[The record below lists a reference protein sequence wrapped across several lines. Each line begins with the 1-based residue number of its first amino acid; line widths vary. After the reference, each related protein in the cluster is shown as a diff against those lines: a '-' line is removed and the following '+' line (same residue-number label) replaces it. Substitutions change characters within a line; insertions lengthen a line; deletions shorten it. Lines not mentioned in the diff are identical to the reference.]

1 MEQNKSKKNLKI
13 NTYNSFLE
21 KDISKYK
28 IYNFEKGNQLINY
41 KIKKKRNNSN
51 RNFKKKEYLISI
63 NNALNEVKEKMKLSQ
78 SRSLNKTKKELN
90 NKNISKE
97 KTMNNTFNTNNTWSN
112 INSNKIN
119 QNSNN
124 NTYINIAILTDDE
137 ISKNIENIEK
147 DKNYKIKIIKNYNDF
162 DIDNLEEINKKKLPL
177 QKEYYSLNDK
187 IKELDKIKNDLF
199 ISSTKFYLQ
208 NKERSI
214 INKIKKIKRM
224 NLEKKLEL
232 CGYNFND
239 KKKFK
244 IYSDLKRLPT
254 EICFGKGT
262 SFFKKEEEDKEINS
276 FKFFKNLKGKNKEN
290 KINSKIFHKLM
301 VNGFTDSKNINKYDA
316 VLENKLVINSNYKRK
331 KNPIKEGQNL
341 YQILIEK
348 KILRNI
354 IPKEIDYNTQ
364 FTINDII
371 NNELHPF
378 YRYQHKNL
386 NFHSHLLSHEINYLF
401 IEDFALGKMADKKK
415 DKFIKKLDEKFHI
428 SSNLLMKR
436 NEEFENEQRKQ
447 IDIKDSEIIKKKYL
461 ITKFEIAIKKS
472 FYQFRRMKIDIK
484 TYFNITREN
493 IPIKY
498 SEGLY
503 LFKAIK
509 DGDIENIEYLIKKN
523 YKYALFNDEFGQ
535 TAFHICAK
543 RNIYQV
549 IQLLI
554 SRTGDINS
562 KDIYGRT
569 PLMCAA
575 ENGHLDIICVLLF
588 YYADPNITDNNGKKA
603 IDYIKLGNNINDIT
617 EYKIER
623 ALMFTGLVRCF
634 LNNMINEKDFDIFM
648 KNSLKFL
655 FKQEI
660 NIDYESLIKAN
671 NFVMKDGDEKSIQ
684 KYNLFKNIINM

>member
-78 SRSLNKTKKELN
+78 SRLLNKTQKELN

-276 FKFFKNLKGKNKEN
+276 FKFFKNLKGKNKNNE
-290 KINSKIFHKLM
+290 INSKIFHKLM
-301 VNGFTDSKNINKYDA
+301 VNGFKDSKNINKYDA

-341 YQILIEK
+341 YQILTEK

-354 IPKEIDYNTQ
+354 LPKEIDYNTQ

-447 IDIKDSEIIKKKYL
+447 IDIKDLEIIKKKYL

-671 NFVMKDGDEKSIQ
+671 NFVMKDDDEK
-684 KYNLFKNIINM
+684 KYTKI

>member
-28 IYNFEKGNQLINY
+28 IYNLEKGNQLINY

-78 SRSLNKTKKELN
+78 SRLLNKTHKELN

-124 NTYINIAILTDDE
+124 NTYINIAVLTDDE

-276 FKFFKNLKGKNKEN
+276 FKFFKNLKGKNKNNE
-290 KINSKIFHKLM
+290 INSKIFHKLM
-301 VNGFTDSKNINKYDA
+301 VNGFKDSKNINKYDA
-316 VLENKLVINSNYKRK
+316 VLENKLVINSNFKRK

-341 YQILIEK
+341 YQILTEK

-354 IPKEIDYNTQ
+354 LPKEIDYNTQ

-436 NEEFENEQRKQ
+436 NKEFENEQRKQ
-447 IDIKDSEIIKKKYL
+447 IDIKDLEIIKKKYL

-671 NFVMKDGDEKSIQ
+671 NFVMKDDDEK
-684 KYNLFKNIINM
+684 KYTKI

>member
-28 IYNFEKGNQLINY
+28 IYNLEKGNQLINY

-78 SRSLNKTKKELN
+78 SRLLNKTKKELN

-147 DKNYKIKIIKNYNDF
+147 DKNYKIKIIKNHNDF

-262 SFFKKEEEDKEINS
+262 SFFKKEEEDKEINN
-276 FKFFKNLKGKNKEN
+276 FKFFKNLKGKNKNNE
-290 KINSKIFHKLM
+290 INSKIFHKLM

-316 VLENKLVINSNYKRK
+316 VLENKLVINSNFKRK

-341 YQILIEK
+341 YQILTEK

-354 IPKEIDYNTQ
+354 LPKEIDYNTQ

-447 IDIKDSEIIKKKYL
+447 IDIKDLEIIKKKYL
-461 ITKFEIAIKKS
+461 ITKFEIAIKK
-472 FYQFRRMKIDIK
+472 RMKIDIK

-671 NFVMKDGDEKSIQ
+671 NFVMKDGDEK
-684 KYNLFKNIINM
+684 KYTKI

>member
-13 NTYNSFLE
+13 NTNNSFLE

-28 IYNFEKGNQLINY
+28 IYNLEKGNQLINY

-78 SRSLNKTKKELN
+78 SRLLNKTQKELN

-341 YQILIEK
+341 YQILTEK

-354 IPKEIDYNTQ
+354 LPKEIDYNTQ

-447 IDIKDSEIIKKKYL
+447 IDIKDLEIIKKKYL

-634 LNNMINEKDFDIFM
+634 LNNMINEKDFDKFM
-648 KNSLKFL
+648 KNSVKFL

-671 NFVMKDGDEKSIQ
+671 NFVMKNDDEK
-684 KYNLFKNIINM
+684 KYTKI

>member
-28 IYNFEKGNQLINY
+28 IYNLEKGNQLINY

-78 SRSLNKTKKELN
+78 SRLLNKTQKELN

-262 SFFKKEEEDKEINS
+262 SFFKKEEEDKEINN
-276 FKFFKNLKGKNKEN
+276 FKFFKNLKGKSKEN
-290 KINSKIFHKLM
+290 KINSKIFHNLM

-316 VLENKLVINSNYKRK
+316 VLENKLVINSNFKRK

-341 YQILIEK
+341 YQILTEK

-354 IPKEIDYNTQ
+354 LPKEIDYNTQ

-447 IDIKDSEIIKKKYL
+447 IDIKDLEIIKKKYL

-493 IPIKY
+493 IPVKY

-671 NFVMKDGDEKSIQ
+671 NFVMKDDDEK
-684 KYNLFKNIINM
+684 KYTKI

>member
-28 IYNFEKGNQLINY
+28 IYNLEKGNQLINY

-78 SRSLNKTKKELN
+78 SRLLNKTKKELN

-137 ISKNIENIEK
+137 ISKNIEK

-262 SFFKKEEEDKEINS
+262 SFFKKEEEDKEINN

-316 VLENKLVINSNYKRK
+316 VLENKLVINSNFKRK

-341 YQILIEK
+341 YQILTEK

-354 IPKEIDYNTQ
+354 LPKEIDYNTQ

-447 IDIKDSEIIKKKYL
+447 IDIKDLEIIKKKYL

-671 NFVMKDGDEKSIQ
+671 DFVMKNDDEK
-684 KYNLFKNIINM
+684 KYTKI

>member
-21 KDISKYK
+21 RDISKYK
-28 IYNFEKGNQLINY
+28 IYNFEKRNQLINY

-78 SRSLNKTKKELN
+78 SRLLNKTKKELN

-262 SFFKKEEEDKEINS
+262 SFFKREEDKEINS
-276 FKFFKNLKGKNKEN
+276 FKFFKNLKGKNKNNE
-290 KINSKIFHKLM
+290 INSKIFHKLM

-341 YQILIEK
+341 YQILTEK

-354 IPKEIDYNTQ
+354 LPKEIDYNTQ

-401 IEDFALGKMADKKK
+401 IEDFALGKMVDKKK
-415 DKFIKKLDEKFHI
+415 DKFIKKLDEKFQI

-436 NEEFENEQRKQ
+436 NEEFENEQRKH
-447 IDIKDSEIIKKKYL
+447 IDIKDLEIIKKKYL

-493 IPIKY
+493 IPVKY

-671 NFVMKDGDEKSIQ
+671 DFVMKDDDEK
-684 KYNLFKNIINM
+684 KYTKI

>member
-28 IYNFEKGNQLINY
+28 IYNLEKGNQLINY

-78 SRSLNKTKKELN
+78 SRLLNKTQKELN

-262 SFFKKEEEDKEINS
+262 SFFKKEEEDEEINS
-276 FKFFKNLKGKNKEN
+276 FKFFKNLKGKNKNNE
-290 KINSKIFHKLM
+290 INSKIFHKLM

-316 VLENKLVINSNYKRK
+316 VLENKLVINSNFKRK

-341 YQILIEK
+341 YQILTEK

-354 IPKEIDYNTQ
+354 LPKEIDYNTQ
-364 FTINDII
+364 FNINDII

-436 NEEFENEQRKQ
+436 NEEFENEQRKH
-447 IDIKDSEIIKKKYL
+447 IDIKDLEIIKKKYL

-671 NFVMKDGDEKSIQ
+671 NFVMKDDDEK
-684 KYNLFKNIINM
+684 KYTKI

>member
-78 SRSLNKTKKELN
+78 SRLLNKTKKELN

-316 VLENKLVINSNYKRK
+316 VLENKLVINSNFKRK

-341 YQILIEK
+341 YQILTEK

-354 IPKEIDYNTQ
+354 LPKEIDYNTQ

-447 IDIKDSEIIKKKYL
+447 IDIKDLEIIKKKYL

-671 NFVMKDGDEKSIQ
+671 NFVMKDDDEK
-684 KYNLFKNIINM
+684 KYTKI

>member
-28 IYNFEKGNQLINY
+28 IYNLEKGNQLINY

-78 SRSLNKTKKELN
+78 SRSLNKIKKELN

-341 YQILIEK
+341 YQILTEK

-354 IPKEIDYNTQ
+354 LPKEIDYNTQ

-447 IDIKDSEIIKKKYL
+447 IDIKDLEIIKKKYL

-671 NFVMKDGDEKSIQ
+671 DFVMKDDDEK
-684 KYNLFKNIINM
+684 KYTKI

>member
-1 MEQNKSKKNLKI
+1 
-13 NTYNSFLE
+13 
-21 KDISKYK
+21 
-28 IYNFEKGNQLINY
+28 
-41 KIKKKRNNSN
+41 
-51 RNFKKKEYLISI
+51 
-63 NNALNEVKEKMKLSQ
+63 
-78 SRSLNKTKKELN
+78 
-90 NKNISKE
+90 
-97 KTMNNTFNTNNTWSN
+97 
-112 INSNKIN
+112 
-119 QNSNN
+119 
-124 NTYINIAILTDDE
+124 
-137 ISKNIENIEK
+137 
-147 DKNYKIKIIKNYNDF
+147 
-162 DIDNLEEINKKKLPL
+162 
-177 QKEYYSLNDK
+177 
-187 IKELDKIKNDLF
+187 
-199 ISSTKFYLQ
+199 
-208 NKERSI
+208 
-214 INKIKKIKRM
+214 
-224 NLEKKLEL
+224 
-232 CGYNFND
+232 
-239 KKKFK
+239 
-244 IYSDLKRLPT
+244 
-254 EICFGKGT
+254 
-262 SFFKKEEEDKEINS
+262 
-276 FKFFKNLKGKNKEN
+276 
-290 KINSKIFHKLM
+290 M

-341 YQILIEK
+341 YQILTEK

-354 IPKEIDYNTQ
+354 LPKEIDYNTQ

-447 IDIKDSEIIKKKYL
+447 IDIKDLEIIKKKYL

-671 NFVMKDGDEKSIQ
+671 DFVMKDDDEK
-684 KYNLFKNIINM
+684 KYTKI

>member
-28 IYNFEKGNQLINY
+28 IYNLEKGNQLINY

-78 SRSLNKTKKELN
+78 SRLLNKTQKELN

-262 SFFKKEEEDKEINS
+262 SFFKKEEEDEEINS

-316 VLENKLVINSNYKRK
+316 VLENKLVINSNFKRK

-341 YQILIEK
+341 YQILTEK

-354 IPKEIDYNTQ
+354 LPKEIDYNTQ
-364 FTINDII
+364 FNINDII

-436 NEEFENEQRKQ
+436 NEEFENEQRKH
-447 IDIKDSEIIKKKYL
+447 IDIKDLEIIKKKYL

-634 LNNMINEKDFDIFM
+634 LNNMINEKDFDTFT

-671 NFVMKDGDEKSIQ
+671 NFVMKDDDEKKFTKI
-684 KYNLFKNIINM
+684 

>member
-28 IYNFEKGNQLINY
+28 IYNLEKGNQLINY

-78 SRSLNKTKKELN
+78 SRLLNKTHKELN

-262 SFFKKEEEDKEINS
+262 SFFKKEEEDKEINN
-276 FKFFKNLKGKNKEN
+276 FKFFKNIKGKSKES

-316 VLENKLVINSNYKRK
+316 VLENKLVINSNFKRK

-341 YQILIEK
+341 YQILTEK

-354 IPKEIDYNTQ
+354 LPKEIDYNTQ

-447 IDIKDSEIIKKKYL
+447 IDIKDLEIIKKKYL

-634 LNNMINEKDFDIFM
+634 LNNMISEKDFDIFM

-671 NFVMKDGDEKSIQ
+671 NFVMKDDDEK
-684 KYNLFKNIINM
+684 KYTKI

>member
-1 MEQNKSKKNLKI
+1 
-13 NTYNSFLE
+13 
-21 KDISKYK
+21 
-28 IYNFEKGNQLINY
+28 
-41 KIKKKRNNSN
+41 
-51 RNFKKKEYLISI
+51 
-63 NNALNEVKEKMKLSQ
+63 MKLGQ
-78 SRSLNKTKKELN
+78 SRSLNKIKKELN

-214 INKIKKIKRM
+214 INKIKKFKRM

-262 SFFKKEEEDKEINS
+262 SFFKKEEEDKEINN
-276 FKFFKNLKGKNKEN
+276 FKFFKNLKGKNKINE
-290 KINSKIFHKLM
+290 INSKIFHKLM

-316 VLENKLVINSNYKRK
+316 VLENKLVINSNFKRK

-341 YQILIEK
+341 YQILTEK

-354 IPKEIDYNTQ
+354 LPKEIDYNTQ

-436 NEEFENEQRKQ
+436 NKEFENEQRKQ
-447 IDIKDSEIIKKKYL
+447 IDIKDLEIIKKKYL

-671 NFVMKDGDEKSIQ
+671 DFVMKDDDEK
-684 KYNLFKNIINM
+684 KYTKI

>member
-78 SRSLNKTKKELN
+78 SRLLNKTQKELN

-276 FKFFKNLKGKNKEN
+276 FKFFKNLKGKNKNNE
-290 KINSKIFHKLM
+290 INSKIFHKLM

-341 YQILIEK
+341 YQILTEK

-354 IPKEIDYNTQ
+354 LPKEIDYNTQ

-447 IDIKDSEIIKKKYL
+447 IDIKDLEIIKKKYL

-671 NFVMKDGDEKSIQ
+671 NFVMKDDDEK
-684 KYNLFKNIINM
+684 KYTKI

>member
-28 IYNFEKGNQLINY
+28 IYNLEKGNQLINY

-78 SRSLNKTKKELN
+78 SRLLNKTQKELN

-262 SFFKKEEEDKEINS
+262 SFFKKEEEDKEINN

-316 VLENKLVINSNYKRK
+316 VLENKLVINSNFKRK

-341 YQILIEK
+341 YQILTEK

-354 IPKEIDYNTQ
+354 LPKEIDYNTQ

-447 IDIKDSEIIKKKYL
+447 IDIKDLEIIKKKYL

-671 NFVMKDGDEKSIQ
+671 DFVMKDDDEK
-684 KYNLFKNIINM
+684 KYTKI

>member
-78 SRSLNKTKKELN
+78 SRLLNKTKKELN

-262 SFFKKEEEDKEINS
+262 SFFKKEEEDKEIKS
-276 FKFFKNLKGKNKEN
+276 FKFFKNLKGKNKNNE
-290 KINSKIFHKLM
+290 INSKIFHKLM

-316 VLENKLVINSNYKRK
+316 VLENKLVINSNFKRK

-341 YQILIEK
+341 YQILTEK

-354 IPKEIDYNTQ
+354 LPKEIDYNTQ

-447 IDIKDSEIIKKKYL
+447 IDIKDLEIIKKKYL

-671 NFVMKDGDEKSIQ
+671 NFVMKDDDEK
-684 KYNLFKNIINM
+684 KYTKI

>member
-78 SRSLNKTKKELN
+78 SRLLNKTQKELN

-276 FKFFKNLKGKNKEN
+276 FKFFKNLKGKNKNNE
-290 KINSKIFHKLM
+290 INSKIFHKLM
-301 VNGFTDSKNINKYDA
+301 VNGFKDSKNINKYDA

-341 YQILIEK
+341 YQILTEK

-354 IPKEIDYNTQ
+354 LPKEIDYNTQ

-447 IDIKDSEIIKKKYL
+447 IDIKDLEIIKKKYL

-671 NFVMKDGDEKSIQ
+671 NFVMKDDDEKKFTKI
-684 KYNLFKNIINM
+684 

>member
-1 MEQNKSKKNLKI
+1 M
-13 NTYNSFLE
+13 
-21 KDISKYK
+21 
-28 IYNFEKGNQLINY
+28 NY
-41 KIKKKRNNSN
+41 THFI
-51 RNFKKKEYLISI
+51 
-63 NNALNEVKEKMKLSQ
+63 V
-78 SRSLNKTKKELN
+78 
-90 NKNISKE
+90 
-97 KTMNNTFNTNNTWSN
+97 
-112 INSNKIN
+112 
-119 QNSNN
+119 
-124 NTYINIAILTDDE
+124 INI
-137 ISKNIENIEK
+137 
-147 DKNYKIKIIKNYNDF
+147 
-162 DIDNLEEINKKKLPL
+162 
-177 QKEYYSLNDK
+177 
-187 IKELDKIKNDLF
+187 
-199 ISSTKFYLQ
+199 
-208 NKERSI
+208 
-214 INKIKKIKRM
+214 
-224 NLEKKLEL
+224 
-232 CGYNFND
+232 
-239 KKKFK
+239 
-244 IYSDLKRLPT
+244 
-254 EICFGKGT
+254 
-262 SFFKKEEEDKEINS
+262 
-276 FKFFKNLKGKNKEN
+276 
-290 KINSKIFHKLM
+290 
-301 VNGFTDSKNINKYDA
+301 
-316 VLENKLVINSNYKRK
+316 
-331 KNPIKEGQNL
+331 
-341 YQILIEK
+341 
-348 KILRNI
+348 
-354 IPKEIDYNTQ
+354 
-364 FTINDII
+364 
-371 NNELHPF
+371 
-378 YRYQHKNL
+378 
-386 NFHSHLLSHEINYLF
+386 INYLF

-447 IDIKDSEIIKKKYL
+447 IDIKDLEIIKKKYL

-493 IPIKY
+493 IPIKH

-671 NFVMKDGDEKSIQ
+671 DFVMKDDDEK
-684 KYNLFKNIINM
+684 KYTKI

>member
-28 IYNFEKGNQLINY
+28 IYNLEKGNQLINY

-78 SRSLNKTKKELN
+78 SRLLNKTHKELN

-276 FKFFKNLKGKNKEN
+276 FKFFKNLKGKNKNNE
-290 KINSKIFHKLM
+290 INSKIFHKLM

-341 YQILIEK
+341 YQILTEK

-354 IPKEIDYNTQ
+354 LPKEIDYNTQ

-447 IDIKDSEIIKKKYL
+447 IDIKDLEIIKKKYL

-634 LNNMINEKDFDIFM
+634 LNNMINEKDFDKFM

-671 NFVMKDGDEKSIQ
+671 DFVMKDDDEK
-684 KYNLFKNIINM
+684 KYTKI

>member
-28 IYNFEKGNQLINY
+28 IYNLEKGNQLINY

-78 SRSLNKTKKELN
+78 SRLLNKTQKELN

-214 INKIKKIKRM
+214 INKIKKFKRM

-262 SFFKKEEEDKEINS
+262 SFFKKEEEDKEIKS
-276 FKFFKNLKGKNKEN
+276 FKFFKNLKGKNKNNE
-290 KINSKIFHKLM
+290 INSKIFHKLM
-301 VNGFTDSKNINKYDA
+301 VNGFKDSKNINKYDA

-341 YQILIEK
+341 YQILTEK

-354 IPKEIDYNTQ
+354 LPKEIDYNTQ

-415 DKFIKKLDEKFHI
+415 DKFIKKLDEKFQI

-447 IDIKDSEIIKKKYL
+447 IDIKDLEIIKKKYL

-634 LNNMINEKDFDIFM
+634 LNNMINEKDLDIFM

-671 NFVMKDGDEKSIQ
+671 NFVMKDDDEK
-684 KYNLFKNIINM
+684 KYTKI

>member
-28 IYNFEKGNQLINY
+28 IYNLEKGNQLINY

-78 SRSLNKTKKELN
+78 SRLLNKTHKELN

-262 SFFKKEEEDKEINS
+262 SFFKKEEEDKEIYS
-276 FKFFKNLKGKNKEN
+276 VKFFKNLKGKNKNNE
-290 KINSKIFHKLM
+290 INSKIFHKLM

-316 VLENKLVINSNYKRK
+316 VLENKLVINSNFKRK

-341 YQILIEK
+341 YQILTEK

-354 IPKEIDYNTQ
+354 LPKEIDYNTQ

-447 IDIKDSEIIKKKYL
+447 IDIKDLEIIKKKYL

-671 NFVMKDGDEKSIQ
+671 DFVMKDDDEK
-684 KYNLFKNIINM
+684 KYTKI

>member
-28 IYNFEKGNQLINY
+28 IYNLEKGNQLINY

-78 SRSLNKTKKELN
+78 SRLLNKTQKELN

-276 FKFFKNLKGKNKEN
+276 FKFFKNLKGKNKNNE
-290 KINSKIFHKLM
+290 INSKIFHKLM

-316 VLENKLVINSNYKRK
+316 VLENKLVINSNFKRK

-341 YQILIEK
+341 YQILTEK

-354 IPKEIDYNTQ
+354 LPKEIDYNTQ

-447 IDIKDSEIIKKKYL
+447 IDIKDLEIIKKKYL

-671 NFVMKDGDEKSIQ
+671 NFVMKDGDEK
-684 KYNLFKNIINM
+684 KYTKI

>member
-28 IYNFEKGNQLINY
+28 IYNLEKGKQLINY

-244 IYSDLKRLPT
+244 IYSDLKRVPT

-262 SFFKKEEEDKEINS
+262 SFFKREEDKEINS
-276 FKFFKNLKGKNKEN
+276 FKFFKNLKGKSKES

-316 VLENKLVINSNYKRK
+316 VLENKLVINSNFKRK

-341 YQILIEK
+341 YQILTEK

-354 IPKEIDYNTQ
+354 LPKEIDYNTQ

-447 IDIKDSEIIKKKYL
+447 IDIKDLEIIKKKYL

-671 NFVMKDGDEKSIQ
+671 NFVMKDDDEK
-684 KYNLFKNIINM
+684 KYTKI

>member
-28 IYNFEKGNQLINY
+28 IYNLEKGNQLINY

-63 NNALNEVKEKMKLSQ
+63 NNAFNEVKEKMKLSQ
-78 SRSLNKTKKELN
+78 SRLLNKTHKELN

-276 FKFFKNLKGKNKEN
+276 FKFFKNLKGKNKNNE
-290 KINSKIFHKLM
+290 INSKIFHKLM

-341 YQILIEK
+341 YQILTEK

-354 IPKEIDYNTQ
+354 LPKEIDYNTQ

-447 IDIKDSEIIKKKYL
+447 IDIKDLEIIKKKYL

-671 NFVMKDGDEKSIQ
+671 NFVMKDDDEK
-684 KYNLFKNIINM
+684 KYTKI

>member
-28 IYNFEKGNQLINY
+28 IYNLEKGNQLINY

-78 SRSLNKTKKELN
+78 SRLLNKTQKELN

-276 FKFFKNLKGKNKEN
+276 FKFFKNLKGKNKNNE
-290 KINSKIFHKLM
+290 INSKIFHKLM

-316 VLENKLVINSNYKRK
+316 VLENKLVINSNFKRK

-341 YQILIEK
+341 YQILTEK

-354 IPKEIDYNTQ
+354 LPKEIDYNTQ

-436 NEEFENEQRKQ
+436 NKEFENEQRKQ
-447 IDIKDSEIIKKKYL
+447 IDIKDLEIIKKKYL

-671 NFVMKDGDEKSIQ
+671 DFVMKDDDEK
-684 KYNLFKNIINM
+684 KYTKI

>member
-28 IYNFEKGNQLINY
+28 IYNLEKGNQLINY

-78 SRSLNKTKKELN
+78 SRLLNKTQKELN

-276 FKFFKNLKGKNKEN
+276 FKFFKNLKGKNKNNE
-290 KINSKIFHKLM
+290 INSKIFHKLM

-341 YQILIEK
+341 YQILTEK

-354 IPKEIDYNTQ
+354 LPKEIDYNTQ

-447 IDIKDSEIIKKKYL
+447 IDIKDLEIIKKKYL

-671 NFVMKDGDEKSIQ
+671 NFVMKDDDEK
-684 KYNLFKNIINM
+684 KYTKI